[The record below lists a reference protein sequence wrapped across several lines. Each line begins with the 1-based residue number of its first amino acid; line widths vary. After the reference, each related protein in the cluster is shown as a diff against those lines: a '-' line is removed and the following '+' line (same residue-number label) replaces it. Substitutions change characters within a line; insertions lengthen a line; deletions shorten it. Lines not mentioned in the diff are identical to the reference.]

1 MSTAEAGVT
10 AEPRSRHRKGEGEQL
25 RREILDATRE
35 LLAEKGNL
43 DLVSIR
49 GIAARVGVTPPSIY
63 LHFKDKDHLGYSVCR
78 EAFESFGARL
88 LPVLTGDGNAVDR
101 LRRLG
106 EEYVRWG
113 LDNAALYPVLF
124 IGGPPRSI
132 EPEEMSGDP
141 GLTILEGLVALVR
154 SGMDEGLI
162 STDHSPEATAWALW
176 AVAHGTVLLLIS
188 KMEWVKEH
196 LENVGAEITLPTAEA
211 MIETAI
217 DGLSRGFFEPATG

>member
-1 MSTAEAGVT
+1 VTTTEASITSG
-10 AEPRSRHRKGEGEQL
+10 PRSRHRKGEGEQL
-25 RREILDATRE
+25 RREILDATRG

-49 GIAARVGVTPPSIY
+49 EIAARVGVTSPSIY
-63 LHFKDKDHLGYSVCR
+63 LHFKDKEHLGYAVCR

-88 LPVLTGDGNAVDR
+88 LPVLSGEGTAVDR

-113 LDNAALYPVLF
+113 LDNGALYPVLF
-124 IGGPPRSI
+124 IGGPPPSI
-132 EPEEMSGDP
+132 ELEDMDGDP

-154 SGMDEGLI
+154 SGMEDGLI
-162 STDHSPEATAWALW
+162 STVHSPEATAWAMW

-196 LENVGAEITLPTAEA
+196 LQNIGADVTLPTAEE
-211 MIETAI
+211 MIDTAI
-217 DGLSRGFFEPATG
+217 EGLSRGFFVSEPG